1 LPVEH
6 DVSVLSC
13 A

>member
-1 LPVEH
+1 MPVEH